1 MGHTP
6 FGYRIEN
13 GIAVIDE
20 TASKQI
26 QQLYKSYLQ
35 GLSLETT
42 AKEAGIVTYHG
53 TVRRILENKRYL
65 GDSFYPAI
73 IDAETY
79 RAAQQ
84 ERRRRAERLGRTNLL
99 KRKAVPKVPVSFS
112 LKPVVNYYD
121 NPVKQAEYLYS
132 LIESEAR

>member
-99 KRKAVPKVPVSFS
+99 KRKAVPKVPVSFP

>member
-35 GLSLETT
+35 GLSLETA

-112 LKPVVNYYD
+112 LKPVVNTTTIRSSRQ
-121 NPVKQAEYLYS
+121 NTCTAL
-132 LIESEAR
+132 

>member
-35 GLSLETT
+35 GLSLETA

-84 ERRRRAERLGRTNLL
+84 ERRAE
-99 KRKAVPKVPVSFS
+99 PKGS
-112 LKPVVNYYD
+112 
-121 NPVKQAEYLYS
+121 AEQTC
-132 LIESEAR
+132 